1 MTDTRELVGLP
12 EGGPASLPDVKVQ
25 LSITD
30 ARDDAR
36 LQLIV
41 DAVNSQVR
49 SWPVSLA
56 AVDTD
61 PAADPARPWPARITL
76 GAAMLCARL
85 FRRKN
90 SPAGVEAFGSEG
102 AAYVMRSDPDIAQ
115 LLELGSWQGPMVG

>member
-1 MTDTRELVGLP
+1 MATGELVGLP
-12 EGGPASLPDVKVQ
+12 TGGPTSLPQAKGQ
-25 LSITD
+25 LGITD
-30 ARDDAR
+30 ARDDER

-61 PAADPARPWPARITL
+61 PAADPARPWPARITM
-76 GAAMLCARL
+76 GATLMVARL

-115 LLELGSWQGPMVG
+115 LLELGSWTGPMVG

>member
-1 MTDTRELVGLP
+1 MTDALELVGLP
-12 EGGPASLPDVKVQ
+12 VGGPASLPDVKGQ
-25 LSITD
+25 LSIAD
-30 ARDDAR
+30 ARDDVR

-49 SWPVSLA
+49 TWPVSTA
-56 AVDTD
+56 AVDS
-61 PAADPARPWPARITL
+61 AEWPARIKL
-76 GAAMLCARL
+76 GAVLLCARL

-115 LLELGSWQGPMVG
+115 LLQLGSWAAPDVG